1 VSRYRLTLED
11 GEVSLY
17 TDEGDYVH
25 LKRGRMIEVVTDD
38 LVFKVKNKVRFET
51 PLVEM
56 TENLTVTKDIKAD
69 GEIAD
74 HTRSMQADRDL
85 YNQHDH
91 AGGSGAK
98 PSPLQ

>member
-1 VSRYRLTLED
+1 
-11 GEVSLY
+11 
-17 TDEGDYVH
+17 
-25 LKRGRMIEVVTDD
+25 M
-38 LVFKVKNKVRFET
+38 FKAKNKFRFET

-56 TENLTVTKDIKAD
+56 SENMKVTKDIKAD

-74 HTRSMQADRDL
+74 HKRPMQADRNL

-91 AGGSGAK
+91 GGSAK